1 MPVSV
6 LRYISHPEVAID
18 PEVPVPRWG
27 LSEAGR
33 ERGRALCCQPWL
45 AEVRRVVTSPETKA
59 LELASMLAEHLELP
73 INIRP
78 ETGETDRSSTG
89 YVAHEQHEQLA
100 DAFFLAPL
108 ESASGWERAIDV
120 QTRMIDALA
129 DLLDSSRNTIVVG
142 HGAAGTLWYCALAGV
157 PIDRSHDQPGAGH
170 YWSYDLE
177 NGTMIHGWKPI
188 DG

>member
-1 MPVSV
+1 MSV

-27 LSEAGR
+27 LSEKGKT
-33 ERGRALCCQPWL
+33 RGLALCEQPWMT
-45 AEVRRVVTSPETKA
+45 EVRRVVTSPETKA
-59 LELASMLAEHLELP
+59 LELASIVAERLELP

-89 YVAHEQHEQLA
+89 YVPPDQHERLA
-100 DAFFLAPL
+100 DAFFGSPL
-108 ESASGWERAIDV
+108 ESVSGWERAIDV

-129 DLLDSSRNTIVVG
+129 DLLDSSRNTVVIG
-142 HGAAGTLWYCALAGV
+142 HGGAGTLWYCALAGL
-157 PIDRSHDQPGAGH
+157 PINRSHDQPGAGH

-177 NGTMIHGWKPI
+177 EGTMSHGWKPI